1 MSSLFFPKEIKLL
14 RREFGSDCDA
24 LVKII
29 DKQELEDKIVY
40 YVLDETDGC
49 ELHAYKY
56 FNFLQVNDI
65 VRIRA
70 VKLFE
75 SNR

>member
-1 MSSLFFPKEIKLL
+1 LLFPKEVKLIN
-14 RREFGSDCDA
+14 REYGSDCDA

-29 DKQELEDKIVY
+29 EKQELEDKIVY

-49 ELHAYKY
+49 ELHSYKY
-56 FNFLQVNDI
+56 FNIFQINDV

>member
-1 MSSLFFPKEIKLL
+1 
-14 RREFGSDCDA
+14 

-29 DKQELEDKIVY
+29 EKKEADDKIIY
-40 YVLDETDGC
+40 FILDETDGC

-56 FNFLQVNDI
+56 FNFFEINDI
-65 VRIRA
+65 IRVRA

-75 SNR
+75 SNRY